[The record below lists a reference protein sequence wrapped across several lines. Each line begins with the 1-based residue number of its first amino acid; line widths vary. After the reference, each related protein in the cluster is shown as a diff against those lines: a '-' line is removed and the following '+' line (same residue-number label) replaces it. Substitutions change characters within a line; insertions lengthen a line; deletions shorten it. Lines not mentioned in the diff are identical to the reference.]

1 MYQADGYAVKELLK
15 IASVLYSSM
24 QHADDD
30 ELLVAGQIDVSA
42 VYAATS
48 PPIINQSINQSI
60 IFHHVHIT
68 FLHLLLTLCFV
79 RTSSEVRSI
88 REIARELTQRG
99 AVLHELLGS
108 EEQLRLARQSALARN
123 PDLKEIEN
131 HISRTVSAISSE
143 LQGTERQIQS
153 LLQDQRTLDGKIEK
167 KRQDLERYEKR
178 LRSLQTVPC
187 PHSCRFTVCFYFV
200 NQVRPAYM
208 DEYELLEVELSD
220 LFRIYL
226 EKHRNLDYLQSQLD
240 SHKQREKERM
250 DENERKMREI
260 QRKIKDDELSMMR
273 GEREIV
279 EGGLEDEFDLDED
292 SDSLQVPILS

>member
-1 MYQADGYAVKELLK
+1 MCLPCTRPLL
-15 IASVLYSSM
+15 L
-24 QHADDD
+24 QHAPHC
-30 ELLVAGQIDVSA
+30 
-42 VYAATS
+42 TS
-48 PPIINQSINQSI
+48 LQPAHTGIGLP
-60 IFHHVHIT
+60 
-68 FLHLLLTLCFV
+68 LTRRTL

-99 AVLHELLGS
+99 AALHELLGS
-108 EEQLRLARQSALARN
+108 EEQLRVARQSALARN
-123 PDLKEIEN
+123 PDLKDIEN
-131 HISRTVSAISSE
+131 HISRTISAISSE
-143 LQGTERQIQS
+143 LQGTEKQIQS

-178 LRSLQTVPC
+178 LRSLQTVRRLPPPLPPNSFNHPSCPLPHAAPC
-187 PHSCRFTVCFYFV
+187 LVFKIAT
-200 NQVRPAYM
+200 QVRPAYM

-240 SHKQREKERM
+240 SHTLREKERM

-279 EGGLEDEFDLDED
+279 DGGFEDEFDLDED
-292 SDSLQVPILS
+292 SDSLQVAPPPAPYGTQQLLVKFIICPSEWRHRK